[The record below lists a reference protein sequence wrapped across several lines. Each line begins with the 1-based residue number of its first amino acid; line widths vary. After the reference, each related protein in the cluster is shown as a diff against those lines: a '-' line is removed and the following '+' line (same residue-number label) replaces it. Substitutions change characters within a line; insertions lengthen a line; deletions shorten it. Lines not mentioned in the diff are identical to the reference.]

1 MSTTARKTPS
11 KGAKPEKLMRD
22 ALMVAL
28 KREAEG
34 ADGKP
39 TKKLSLLADRIIEKG
54 LSGDVQAWKEIRDT
68 VDGRPAQAIVGG
80 DQDDTPVQI
89 QIVRFSDI
97 NDDGSKQ

>member
-1 MSTTARKTPS
+1 MSSTARRTPS
-11 KGAKPEKLMRD
+11 RGAKPEKLMRD

-39 TKKLSLLADRIIEKG
+39 TKRLALLADRIIEKG
-54 LSGDVQAWKEIRDT
+54 LAGDVQAWKEIRDT

-80 DQDDTPVQI
+80 DQDDAPIEI
-89 QIVRFSDI
+89 QIIRFADISD
-97 NDDGSKQ
+97 DASEQ